1 MILDD
6 LIAIGEAGMG
16 AAKMMGIGKKKI
28 EEIIVG
34 QGVIG
39 IGGIVT
45 IEEIQIGEMIIAVGI
60 ITGEMT

>member
-1 MILDD
+1 MILDV
-6 LIAIGEAGMG
+6 LIAIGEAEME
-16 AAKMMGIGKKKI
+16 ASKIIGIGKMKT

-45 IEEIQIGEMIIAVGI
+45 IEEIQIGEMIII
-60 ITGEMT
+60 GEMT